1 MTLASDIISA
11 AYRESNIIP
20 LGVSPTT
27 AQTTEALDRLN
38 NILLSTLGN
47 EVGDGL
53 NDINIGGDFDQ
64 SDWCSPY
71 VPDDTRLVFNLSA
84 ATTLVLDPSP
94 YEGQRLSFVDV
105 GGNLATYNVTL
116 DGNGRNVEG
125 GATLTLSTN
134 GDSRNWLYRADT
146 GNWVKLVVLADSD
159 TMPLPSEFDDYFITM
174 LVMRMNPRYGQ
185 NTTQETVEAL
195 KRMRGQIRSRYHNYR
210 QVRPDLDTRGF
221 LSDPNGI
228 YRISTSMSDFNIGRP
243 FSWLR

>member
-11 AYRESNIIP
+11 AYRESNIVP

-27 AQTTEALDRLN
+27 VQTTEALDRLN
-38 NILLSTLGN
+38 NVLLSTLGN

-53 NDINIGGDFDQ
+53 NDINIGGDNDQ

-84 ATTLVLDPSP
+84 ATALVLDPSP
-94 YEGQRLSFVDV
+94 YEGQRLSFVDA
-105 GGNLATYNVTL
+105 GGNLATHNVTL

-125 GATLTLSTN
+125 GATLTLITN

-159 TMPLPSEFDDYFITM
+159 TMPLPQEFDDYFVTM
-174 LVMRMNPRYGQ
+174 LAMRMNPRYGQ

-195 KRMRGQIRSRYHNYR
+195 KRMRSQIRSRYHNYK
-210 QVRPDLDTRGF
+210 QIRPDLNTRGY
-221 LSDPNGI
+221 LTDPFGS
-228 YRISTSMSDFNIGRP
+228 YYSTNLNDFNVGRP